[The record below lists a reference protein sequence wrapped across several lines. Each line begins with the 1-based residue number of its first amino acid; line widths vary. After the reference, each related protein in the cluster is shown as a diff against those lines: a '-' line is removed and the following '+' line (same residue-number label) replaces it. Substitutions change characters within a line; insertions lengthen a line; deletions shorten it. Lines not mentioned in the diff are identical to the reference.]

1 MSIAAGL
8 EIAAAIVCGGA
19 VLLAA
24 LALWLRAR
32 GGA

>member
-19 VLLAA
+19 LVLAA
-24 LALWLRAR
+24 LAVWLRVR
-32 GGA
+32 HGA

>member
-19 VLLAA
+19 VMLAA
-24 LALWLRAR
+24 LAVWLRAR
-32 GGA
+32 RGA